1 LDRHLAPFA
10 FHGIRST
17 HRAGEGPG
25 SNASP
30 KYSVSRDENGAI
42 VGIIVASSVRRGRSH
57 MVAPEIL
64 REIGQKWLLSGPP
77 SASAPARE
85 VSRPASLL
93 AVAAALSRDSHIA
106 KTYCI
111 PAT

>member
-1 LDRHLAPFA
+1 ML
-10 FHGIRST
+10 
-17 HRAGEGPG
+17 
-25 SNASP
+25 
-30 KYSVSRDENGAI
+30 DENGYI

-57 MVAPEIL
+57 TVAPEIL
-64 REIGQKWLLSGPP
+64 REIGQKWLPAGPP

-93 AVAAALSRDSHIA
+93 AIAAALSRDSRIA

-111 PAT
+111 PAA